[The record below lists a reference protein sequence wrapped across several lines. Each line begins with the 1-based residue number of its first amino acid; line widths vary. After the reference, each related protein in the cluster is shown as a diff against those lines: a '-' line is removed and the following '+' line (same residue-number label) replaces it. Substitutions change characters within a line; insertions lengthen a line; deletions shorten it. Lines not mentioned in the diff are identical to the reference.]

1 MSWAEAVNG
10 LNESVISTFAQP
22 ISVVVGSLETMLDGI
37 YEAPLAAGQD
47 PARMPF
53 KRPDHQVTFRTGE
66 FRATSAKAGHQ
77 VLIGSRRFYIA
88 DIEDDDGGMTTVT
101 IRPQ

>member
-1 MSWAEAVNG
+1 MFVHAAQLANDAVMAVYGEAATIIVGAAETV
-10 LNESVISTFAQP
+10 
-22 ISVVVGSLETMLDGI
+22 LDGI

-66 FRATSAKAGHQ
+66 FRATNAKAGHQ

-88 DIEDDDGGMTTVT
+88 DIEDDDGGMTIVT